1 MPCFLVFFCILLVQN
16 AVAHNGT
23 LNVNET
29 VNSTISNVKFI
40 ESTAPFAGSIHSDHS
55 HEHHHKHD
63 DHHHS
68 DGHHGRHRLHVVRKH
83 PDKSVVAFLK
93 LAMFRS
99 RNDAAAAARSLL
111 RVYAR
116 RCDGRFERMVQMVY
130 EAKLSR
136 ARRRVQQFER
146 LGHVLALLREWT
158 KRP

>member
-1 MPCFLVFFCILLVQN
+1 MACFLVFLCMILVQN
-16 AVAHNGT
+16 AISHNGT
-23 LNVNET
+23 LHANET
-29 VNSTISNVKFI
+29 VNSTKSNVKFI
-40 ESTAPFAGSIHSDHS
+40 ESTAPFAGSIQSG
-55 HEHHHKHD
+55 HHHKHD
-63 DHHHS
+63 DH
-68 DGHHGRHRLHVVRKH
+68 HHGRHRLHVVRKH

-111 RVYAR
+111 RVYTR
-116 RCDGRFERMVQMVY
+116 RCDGRFERMVQIVS

-146 LGHVLALLREWT
+146 LGHVLALLRKWT